1 PDARVAVCAER
12 GVGMVV
18 ALLAILKAGGCYVPL
33 DPDYPHERLAYMLAD
48 SAPLAVLLDGAGR
61 QALAGIGGD
70 APCIDLGAQ
79 DGPWHAQAVHNLARQ
94 ALTPSHLA
102 YVIYTSGSTGQPKGA
117 MNAHLGVVNR
127 IVWMQQAYAL
137 TAQDV
142 VLQKTPFS
150 FDVSVWEFFWPLS
163 CGARLVMARAQGH
176 K

>member
-1 PDARVAVCAER
+1 AER

-61 QALAGIGGD
+61 QALDGIGGD
-70 APCIDLGAQ
+70 APRIDLGAQ
-79 DGPWHAQAVHNLARQ
+79 DGPWRAQAVHNLARG

-117 MNAHLGVVNR
+117 MNAHAGVVNR

-137 TAQDV
+137 SARDV
-142 VLQKTPFS
+142 VLQ
-150 FDVSVWEFFWPLS
+150 
-163 CGARLVMARAQGH
+163 
-176 K
+176 